1 MLRRSSLGRTGTSGP
16 PRSAWPVPST
26 TGIARIS
33 TSGGLTEFP
42 VAANSGA
49 GSAGPGGTGLA
60 VGSDGDIWFILAN
73 SADIGRITPSG
84 SVSYVSPGASDFPTA
99 IAEGPDGNIWVA
111 EYNSQPSVGQQNEI
125 ARVTPES
132 TVTQFVVPNA
142 PGYAGGPVIA
152 ALASGPGGEL
162 WFGSTAGYLGHMTT
176 SGTVG
181 YLPLSAIAP
190 YGIASEVDSFVAGPA
205 GDLWFLAS
213 IATSGGTDA
222 VGHLAADGSIT
233 AFPTQIDPG
242 TMTIGPDGNLW
253 ITQRTGFMAAYVERV
268 TPAGSFSKVTTQ
280 LHPNTR
286 KDVALTT
293 LGIATGSDGDLWITE
308 APGEHGP
315 GSGSAY
321 DVVRLTAGASAP
333 GKGKPGHKAAHKKAT
348 SKPKPKSKP
357 RNHHPKAPAKGLQHH
372 GKIVPR

>member
-1 MLRRSSLGRTGTSGP
+1 MIRVRPWAAGGRRSGRRRPAQPAMEPLEGRDCCRRPSTPSRFRAMLRRSSLGRMGTSGP
-16 PRSAWPVPST
+16 PRSAWPGAP
-26 TGIARIS
+26 TGSRIS

-253 ITQRTGFMAAYVERV
+253 ITQRTGFMAAYVEQRH
-268 TPAGSFSKVTTQ
+268 AG
-280 LHPNTR
+280 
-286 KDVALTT
+286 
-293 LGIATGSDGDLWITE
+293 
-308 APGEHGP
+308 
-315 GSGSAY
+315 
-321 DVVRLTAGASAP
+321 RLVQQG
-333 GKGKPGHKAAHKKAT
+333 
-348 SKPKPKSKP
+348 
-357 RNHHPKAPAKGLQHH
+357 HHPTPPQHPEGRGAH
-372 GKIVPR
+372 DARHRDRLGRGPVDHRGAGRAWPRERLRL